1 LSDPIDWPAWD
12 AALRRFANATGLLI
26 SALDVHGQRRVGP
39 HAGSG
44 FGTLLIDS
52 ALFDADGP
60 ATHVERDLH
69 AQLVGQ
75 PLLDEAALLFGRQL
89 HVRALPIRR
98 GEVTVGA
105 VVFGWVFAD
114 FPSSLGCDELA
125 RASGLAAHRVWS
137 AARRESPMSAA
148 RMTTHTELL
157 AAMVDWGARLGAAA
171 VALERLSLA
180 REHFLAHVSHELRT
194 PLNAIAM
201 RVEALART
209 ADDADAVRRHLEA
222 MRRHVADEAQLVED
236 LLAAAVTLTGHF
248 TVALVETEL
257 TDVIRRAVEAVVPA
271 AEARRVEL
279 QVDLGSVPLRVAAD
293 AIRLRQALW
302 NVIANAVKF
311 TPERG
316 RVQVRARPTARGHVI
331 EVADEGPGIDP
342 ALLSTIFET
351 FVRSPRGNA
360 RGLGLGL
367 AIARQIV
374 DQHGG
379 HIAVTA
385 ASPAGGALFT
395 VELPALAST

>member
-1 LSDPIDWPAWD
+1 
-12 AALRRFANATGLLI
+12 
-26 SALDVHGQRRVGP
+26 
-39 HAGSG
+39 
-44 FGTLLIDS
+44 
-52 ALFDADGP
+52 
-60 ATHVERDLH
+60 
-69 AQLVGQ
+69 
-75 PLLDEAALLFGRQL
+75 
-89 HVRALPIRR
+89 
-98 GEVTVGA
+98 
-105 VVFGWVFAD
+105 
-114 FPSSLGCDELA
+114 
-125 RASGLAAHRVWS
+125 
-137 AARRESPMSAA
+137 
-148 RMTTHTELL
+148 
-157 AAMVDWGARLGAAA
+157 
-171 VALERLSLA
+171 
-180 REHFLAHVSHELRT
+180 
-194 PLNAIAM
+194 
-201 RVEALART
+201 
-209 ADDADAVRRHLEA
+209 
-222 MRRHVADEAQLVED
+222 
-236 LLAAAVTLTGHF
+236 
-248 TVALVETEL
+248 
-257 TDVIRRAVEAVVPA
+257 
-271 AEARRVEL
+271 
-279 QVDLGSVPLRVAAD
+279 VDLGSVPLRVAAD